1 MKASAGRAGLS
12 RYVETFV
19 RFCDDMIDNGLHVLR
34 AFPDRQLPIRAGAF
48 AHDFFDV
55 CHLGVIDLSEIA
67 FAVGFQSL
75 SQFNRVFKKLSGKSP
90 TAHRANLRRAKTPAR
105 SRRR

>member
-48 AHDFFDV
+48 AHDPFDV
-55 CHLGVIDLSEIA
+55 RHLLLSAELIYL
-67 FAVGFQSL
+67 GRDKL
-75 SQFNRVFKKLSGKSP
+75 EQFI
-90 TAHRANLRRAKTPAR
+90 
-105 SRRR
+105 